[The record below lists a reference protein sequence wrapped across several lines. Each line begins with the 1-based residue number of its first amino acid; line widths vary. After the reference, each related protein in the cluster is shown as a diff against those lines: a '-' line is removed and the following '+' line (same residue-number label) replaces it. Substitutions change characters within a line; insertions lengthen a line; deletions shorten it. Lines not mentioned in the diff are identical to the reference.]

1 MNNIK
6 FKDTATYQVIKLV
19 SRQMAEFFDTVGCIA
34 DQFINT
40 LKYLIKLDVN
50 IKELIKQCSR
60 FAFDSL
66 PISLSIVGMTA
77 VIISIQIA
85 PEMVKQGGGNAIGA
99 LIALVMTREMG
110 TIMAGFAI
118 ISMIGAAFAS
128 EIATMKV
135 TDQID
140 AMYALKVSPFRYL
153 FVPRILAG
161 VLMMPVVVVLSSA
174 FGIFA
179 SGWSSIASAHIS
191 WLNFIN
197 SVWYGLFVKDICVAC
212 FKASC
217 FGFAIALISCSCGIR
232 AKGGAQ
238 GVGIATTQAVVWSF
252 IAIVL
257 IDYVFAL
264 GFYF

>member
-1 MNNIK
+1 MDELK
-6 FKDTATYQVIKLV
+6 FENTATYFVSKQIVRQLREFLDIFGGIVEYLFKTIKCL
-19 SRQMAEFFDTVGCIA
+19 
-34 DQFINT
+34 
-40 LKYLIKLDVN
+40 LKLEIGLG
-50 IKELIKQCSR
+50 ETIKQCAR

-66 PISLSIVGMTA
+66 PITLSIVGMTA
-77 VIISIQIA
+77 IILSIQIA
-85 PEMVKQGGGNAIGA
+85 PEMVKQGGGNAVGA
-99 LIALVMTREMG
+99 LISVIMTREMG

-140 AMYALKVSPFRYL
+140 AMIALKVSPIKYL

-161 VLMMPVVVVLSSA
+161 GLMMPVVVVLAST
-174 FGIFA
+174 FGILT
-179 SGWSSIASAHIS
+179 SGWSSMLSAKIS

-197 SVWYGLFVKDICVAC
+197 SAWYGLFVKDILVAVL
-212 FKASC
+212 KASS
-217 FGFAIALISCSCGIR
+217 FGFAIALISCTCGIR

-252 IAIVL
+252 IAIVI
-257 IDYVFAL
+257 IDYIFAL
-264 GFYF
+264 VFYF